1 MHLVKRLRNRET
13 TNIRQEFVYTQE
25 MLKTLAQEP
34 KIVVPV
40 SRQAVTELEL
50 LKRTISVFFVRQNLR
65 ASSAYQKV
73 WLFNMHDTEV
83 LHYKCYGLLY
93 TSQRKKLDLPFNLLH
108 KIQFTHDLLLQA
120 GTTIHWEEKNTQASE
135 AKFGSSIR
143 KPIFHVINLFTSKN
157 WIINSSHDIADA
169 VTYLRQYLLYSRHY
183 I

>member
-73 WLFNMHDTEV
+73 
-83 LHYKCYGLLY
+83 
-93 TSQRKKLDLPFNLLH
+93 
-108 KIQFTHDLLLQA
+108 
-120 GTTIHWEEKNTQASE
+120 
-135 AKFGSSIR
+135 
-143 KPIFHVINLFTSKN
+143 
-157 WIINSSHDIADA
+157 
-169 VTYLRQYLLYSRHY
+169 
-183 I
+183 